1 MIEQSHLCRER
12 RPMSDTRWWR
22 GTRGEWYV
30 VAQVAFIVLVLFGPR
45 TWPGGVLLSFPDP
58 WLASIAGVALIASGL
73 VLMTAGGLHLGR
85 NLTPFPRPTATST
98 LVETGPF
105 HLVRHPMYS
114 GGFLIA
120 FGWAIWVRGPLTIG
134 YAVLVFVFLDIKSR
148 REEQW
153 LRETFAGYSKYQT
166 RVRKLIPFVY

>member
-1 MIEQSHLCRER
+1 
-12 RPMSDTRWWR
+12 MSDTRWWQ

-30 VAQVAFIVLVLFGPR
+30 AAQVAFIVLVFFGPR
-45 TWPGGVLLSFPDP
+45 TWPGGVLFSFPVP
-58 WLASIAGVALIASGL
+58 QLASIAGVALIVSGL
-73 VLMTAGGLHLGR
+73 VLMTTGGLWLGR
-85 NLTPFPRPTATST
+85 NLTPLPHPTATAT

-105 HLVRHPMYS
+105 RLVRHPMYS
-114 GGFLIA
+114 GGMLIA

-134 YAVLVFVFLDIKSR
+134 YTVLLFVFLDIKSR

-153 LRETFAGYSKYQT
+153 LREAFAGYAGYQT

>member
-1 MIEQSHLCRER
+1 
-12 RPMSDTRWWR
+12 
-22 GTRGEWYV
+22 V

-45 TWPGGVLLSFPDP
+45 TWPGGALLSFPHP
-58 WLASIAGVALIASGL
+58 RVWSMAGVVLVVTGL
-73 VLMTAGGLHLGR
+73 TLMTAGGLWLGT
-85 NLTPFPRPTATST
+85 NVTPLPHPKATAT

-114 GGFLIA
+114 GGILIA

-153 LRETFAGYSKYQT
+153 LRETFAGYAKYQT